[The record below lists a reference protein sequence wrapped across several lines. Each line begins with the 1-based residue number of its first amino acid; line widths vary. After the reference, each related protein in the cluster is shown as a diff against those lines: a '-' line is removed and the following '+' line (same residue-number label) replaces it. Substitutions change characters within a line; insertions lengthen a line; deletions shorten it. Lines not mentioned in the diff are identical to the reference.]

1 MHFYKFYIF
10 LLSILLISY
19 CGGDTDT
26 TITTTTSSTSTTVVE
41 TTSTNEKLVVW
52 DEIITSDFQ
61 KIFADEETITL
72 VNKYFDIVTVDKSTI
87 YQQNYYE
94 AISNTFK

>member
-26 TITTTTSSTSTTVVE
+26 TITTTTSSTSTAVVE

-61 KIFADEETITL
+61 KII
-72 VNKYFDIVTVDKSTI
+72 NKYLSNRKFYGWNELICISTSNKS
-87 YQQNYYE
+87 
-94 AISNTFK
+94 

>member
-26 TITTTTSSTSTTVVE
+26 TITTTTSSTSTT
-41 TTSTNEKLVVW
+41 EKLVVW
-52 DEIITSDFQ
+52 DDIITSDFQ
-61 KIFADEETITL
+61 KIL
-72 VNKYFDIVTVDKSTI
+72 NKLSKENFY
-87 YQQNYYE
+87 NL
-94 AISNTFK
+94 